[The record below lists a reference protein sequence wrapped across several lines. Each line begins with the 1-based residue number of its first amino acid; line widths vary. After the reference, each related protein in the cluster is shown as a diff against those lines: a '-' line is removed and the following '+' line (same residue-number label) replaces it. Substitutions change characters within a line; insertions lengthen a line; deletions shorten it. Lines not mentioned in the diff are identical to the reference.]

1 MTTPR
6 LVTLLRVLALIVVV
20 VSVTVF
26 APVRLF
32 VAWLAPLP
40 DDIPTQL
47 QQALDYGFDGVI
59 LYAERKGKPAQTYTA
74 GWHNRSEKIPARPD
88 ALFKIASIGKLYTAV
103 AITKLIAANKL
114 VADSTLSEL
123 FPHLSQR
130 LPNADTITVS
140 MLVQHRSGL
149 ANFTDTKDFWLTAHG
164 LSDQQ
169 KLELVLDLPA
179 NFAPD
184 SQYQYSNTNYLLL
197 DQIIATVSG
206 SSKPEYIQQ
215 SILTPLSL
223 TNTYNSL
230 HDADISR
237 IMAGYYVG
245 IEEDITAADYG
256 SMLASAE
263 DVGVFV
269 RALNDGSL
277 LSQQEQQLYS
287 SLYVYQHTG
296 LIPGYQSQA
305 LYDKDTDTVLV
316 IFVNTSNFSDD
327 NYWALFELLGSRVK
341 QILAKQGK

>member
-26 APVRLF
+26 APVKLL

-59 LYAERKGKPAQTYTA
+59 LYAETKGKPARTYTA

-88 ALFKIASIGKLYTAV
+88 ALFKIASIGKLYNAV

-114 VADSTLSEL
+114 AADSTLSEH

-197 DQIIATVSG
+197 DQIIARVSG
-206 SSKPEYIQQ
+206 SRKSEYIQQ

-230 HDADISR
+230 HDVDISR

-316 IFVNTSNFSDD
+316 IFVNTTNFSDD

>member
-1 MTTPR
+1 M
-6 LVTLLRVLALIVVV
+6 
-20 VSVTVF
+20 
-26 APVRLF
+26 
-32 VAWLAPLP
+32 P

-59 LYAERKGKPAQTYTA
+59 LYAETKGKPARTYTA

-114 VADSTLSEL
+114 AADSTLSEH
-123 FPHLSQR
+123 FPHLAQR

-149 ANFTDTKDFWLTAHG
+149 ANFTNTNDFWLTAHG

-179 NFAPD
+179 NFAPG

-197 DQIIATVSG
+197 DQIIARVSG
-206 SSKPEYIQQ
+206 SSKFEYIQQ

-230 HDADISR
+230 HDIDISR

-245 IEEDITAADYG
+245 IDEDITAADYG

-263 DVGVFV
+263 DVGIFV

-277 LSQQEQQLYS
+277 LSQQERQLYS

-296 LIPGYQSQA
+296 LIPGYQSLA
-305 LYDKDTDTVLV
+305 LYDKETDTVLV
-316 IFVNTSNFSDD
+316 IFVNTTNFSDD
-327 NYWALFELLGSRVK
+327 NYWALFELLGRRVK
-341 QILAKQGK
+341 QILAKQG